1 MAYCISC
8 PEEGYIPQQ
17 NVKIYVEDQFYP
29 QVNALICQHY
39 DQIQEN
45 MGNEGDGL
53 LLYLPMLWEETPDEL
68 MEYIT
73 GHHADQLKPLKTLE
87 SLKLIWPAEVVEQ
100 IKGAGYL
107 QYTMGYSGHQ
117 WIRGLNF
124 TPLADGDVP
133 NDTLLKLAGIEEW
146 TPSDEEESPAET
158 VEELE
163 DERETP
169 VFNAAQWEED
179 DLTMKHAS
187 DALAEGHI
195 TDEQKEKLNTLIEN
209 SRDLIRGGL
218 SIQMIRILAQAH
230 NKLSPLQIT
239 EDFRILLPEFNNME
253 IPLKPLQRAMFIV
266 FQNHPE
272 GVSKADMANLKDEI
286 YSIYRKTSDKW
297 NILKLKSNV
306 KALSDEN
313 ATTFEDKCHAMRR
326 QFLARLD
333 ETIACHYLPVIK

>member
-1 MAYCISC
+1 MSYCISC

-17 NVKIYVEDQFYP
+17 SVKIYVEDKFYP
-29 QVNALICQHY
+29 QVNALISQYY

-45 MGNEGDGL
+45 MGAEGDGL

-73 GHHADQLKPLKTLE
+73 GHLPEQLTPLKTVE
-87 SLKLIWPAEVVEQ
+87 ALKLIWPAEVVDQ

-124 TPLADGDVP
+124 TPLADGDQP
-133 NDTLLKLAGIEEW
+133 NSTLLKLAGLEEW
-146 TPSDEEESPAET
+146 TPVEEESTEEPA
-158 VEELE
+158 VEEE
-163 DERETP
+163 QKETP
-169 VFNAAQWEED
+169 VFDASQWEDD

-218 SIQMIRILAQAH
+218 SIQMIRILAQAN
-230 NKLSPLQIT
+230 NKLSPLLIT

-266 FQNHPE
+266 FRNYPE
-272 GVSKADMANLKDEI
+272 GVSKADMENLKDEI

-297 NILKLKSNV
+297 NIIKLKNNV
-306 KALSDEN
+306 KALSDDN
-313 ATTFEDKCHAMRR
+313 TTYFEDKCHAMRR

-333 ETIACHYLPVIK
+333 ETIASHYLPVIK